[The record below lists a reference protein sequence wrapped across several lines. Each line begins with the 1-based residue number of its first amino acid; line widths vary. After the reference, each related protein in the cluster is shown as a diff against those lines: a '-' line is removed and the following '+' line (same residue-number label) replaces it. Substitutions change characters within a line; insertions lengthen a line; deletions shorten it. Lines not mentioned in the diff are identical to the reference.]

1 MQIFFKNYLT
11 KCKDC
16 GILET
21 RSLQNAK
28 KEGENMREWL
38 KKTRQNANM
47 TMKQVAEAVGISEC
61 YYSQIE
67 NGTRNASVLVAKKIA
82 DTLGFSWQRFFEEV
96 A

>member
-1 MQIFFKNYLT
+1 
-11 KCKDC
+11 
-16 GILET
+16 
-21 RSLQNAK
+21 
-28 KEGENMREWL
+28 MREWL

-67 NGTRNASVLVAKKIA
+67 NGTRNASVAVAKKLGEV
-82 DTLGFSWQRFFEEV
+82 LGFSWQLFFDDV